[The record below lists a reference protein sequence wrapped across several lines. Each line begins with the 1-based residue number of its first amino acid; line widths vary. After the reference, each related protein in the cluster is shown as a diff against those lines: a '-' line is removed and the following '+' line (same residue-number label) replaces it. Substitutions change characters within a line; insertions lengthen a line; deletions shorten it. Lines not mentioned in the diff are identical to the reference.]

1 MKNQF
6 QLTMAQLNASL
17 GDIINNSKQV
27 YEAWNKAKEAN
38 SHMLI
43 LPEMFITG
51 YQVQDLVMKPAF
63 VQEAMF
69 QVNELAKKCKNL
81 VKSLRSLEESSWFRR

>member
-1 MKNQF
+1 
-6 QLTMAQLNASL
+6 MAQLNASL

-27 YEAWNKAKEAN
+27 YGAWHKAKEAN

-69 QVNELAKKCKNL
+69 QVNELAKKCKNGPN
-81 VKSLRSLEESSWFRR
+81 